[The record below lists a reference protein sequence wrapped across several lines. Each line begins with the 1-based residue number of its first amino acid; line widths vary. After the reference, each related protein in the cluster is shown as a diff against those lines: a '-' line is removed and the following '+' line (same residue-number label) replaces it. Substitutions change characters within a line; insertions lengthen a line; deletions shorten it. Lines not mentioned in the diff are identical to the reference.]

1 MSIDAKMALEKIQ
14 NPFTIKAL
22 QRLRAQ
28 GAFLST
34 VIAIYIK
41 PTANTILDGEKLKA
55 LPRKSGTWQGCKFFA
70 HLLNIVLK
78 LREIKKIEIG
88 KEETI
93 SLFTDDAILYIK
105 HSKNSTKNLLQ
116 LTLSAKYQVTKL
128 TQKNH

>member
-55 LPRKSGTWQGCKFFA
+55 LPRKSGT
-70 HLLNIVLK
+70 
-78 LREIKKIEIG
+78 
-88 KEETI
+88 
-93 SLFTDDAILYIK
+93 
-105 HSKNSTKNLLQ
+105 
-116 LTLSAKYQVTKL
+116 
-128 TQKNH
+128 